1 MVDPSPVPESR
12 DVTAAYRELRSTLL
26 GVLLK
31 QTGDAHAAEDLLH
44 DVMLKVLASEKAGRP
59 APENIGA
66 WLYSVARNAA
76 IDWHRARRPSEELP
90 EDLAAP
96 ADEESE
102 AGLELANCLR
112 PMAERLPD
120 HYRDTLLAAEF
131 EGQPL
136 KQIAETQ
143 GISLAAAKTRAS
155 RGRKLL
161 QQELVQCCRVV
172 LSGSGQVL
180 DYDPQAA
187 SSCAPAPGACGNEA
201 GGNCKS

>member
-1 MVDPSPVPESR
+1 MVDPSPVPGSR
-12 DVTAAYRELRSTLL
+12 DLTAAYRELRSTLL
-26 GVLLK
+26 GVLFK

-44 DVMLKVLASEKAGRP
+44 DVMLKVLAIEKAGRP

-66 WLYSVARNAA
+66 WLYTVARNAA

-102 AGLELANCLR
+102 SGLELANCLR

-131 EGQPL
+131 EGQPI
-136 KQIAETQ
+136 KQIAEAQ

-155 RGRKLL
+155 RGRKML
-161 QQELVQCCRVV
+161 QRELVQCCRVV
-172 LSGSGQVL
+172 LSDSGQVL
-180 DYDPQAA
+180 DYDPRAA
-187 SSCAPAPGACGNEA
+187 SNCAPAPSGCGNA
-201 GGNCKS
+201 TGGGCKL